1 MQLTRK
7 YKFVIGITIITF
19 GIEAYYACC
28 YIIQRMI
35 KEFDYSALDDQTY
48 SGFHFFNTFF
58 FDQFRIFWTGSAIL
72 YLSFEITSQQDS
84 HTSANQANLLQ
95 TENTV
100 ENPPVDISTLISSHQ
115 KPNRKFSKLQ
125 PASESKPKPQT
136 VIKAMRKQKH
146 REPERRTEINDTSES
161 EDNHTNNDDQLKA
174 AIEELEKIND
184 LLQYD
189 IAKSIVALY
198 FVSVVAGRRDLV
210 QERTQN
216 LMTPNTRV
224 QSIRFTP
231 LLTRRQN

>member
-1 MQLTRK
+1 
-7 YKFVIGITIITF
+7 
-19 GIEAYYACC
+19 
-28 YIIQRMI
+28 MI
-35 KEFDYSALDDQTY
+35 KEFDYSALDDKTY

-115 KPNRKFSKLQ
+115 KANRKFSKLQ

-146 REPERRTEINDTSES
+146 REPERRTEINYTSEA

-174 AIEELEKIND
+174 AIEDLEQIND

-216 LMTPNTRV
+216 LMTPNARV

-231 LLTRRQN
+231 LLARRQD